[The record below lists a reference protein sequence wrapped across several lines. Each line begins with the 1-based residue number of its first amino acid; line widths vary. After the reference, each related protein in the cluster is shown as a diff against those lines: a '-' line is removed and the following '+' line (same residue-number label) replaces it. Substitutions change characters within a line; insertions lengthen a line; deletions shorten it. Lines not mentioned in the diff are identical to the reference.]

1 MALEDGIR
9 EFATLLCFYRDMFLY
24 QISKL
29 MQSFNCPYKAER
41 MWWPCAKS
49 VELII
54 NHMLGFFSYV
64 FILFEVFVLS
74 IVFQYLLI
82 FLQLWCLLVA
92 FQIMTSMLCKVCL
105 QLFLAIRIHCILVIA
120 YTFSVTERW

>member
-29 MQSFNCPYKAER
+29 MHSFNCPYKAES

-82 FLQLWCLLVA
+82 FFTALMSFGCFSNYDIYAVQ
-92 FQIMTSMLCKVCL
+92 SMFTVV
-105 QLFLAIRIHCILVIA
+105 FG
-120 YTFSVTERW
+120 Y